1 MTTLAPAHP
10 HDNPSS
16 RQVTSFDFRSPG
28 KMAREQVRSLEVAHE
43 TFSRRWGSVLS
54 NSLRALAHM
63 ELIGVQQLT
72 YEDYVRSMPNPVV
85 LGVVN
90 MAPLPSGA
98 LIEMN
103 VPMGLTMVD
112 RMLGGMGRPI
122 GVRRPTELESEL
134 LKELLGHGAAAI
146 GEAFQPYVDVEAE
159 LSTVEFNPHMVQ
171 TISPSEMVLVLVFS
185 VSVAHGGRSDGLV
198 TLCYPFSL
206 LQPAAERLGRAGWQ
220 HRAVV
225 NLDDDAS
232 AAESV
237 RGHVSEAE
245 VELSIALRSSTI
257 AAGEVADLQLG
268 DVLRLEHRVDE
279 PVIGRLGGTE
289 VFEARAGRR
298 GRRRA
303 VQILEWRQP

>member
-1 MTTLAPAHP
+1 
-10 HDNPSS
+10 
-16 RQVTSFDFRSPG
+16 QVTSFDFRSPG

-90 MAPLPSGA
+90 MAPLPGGA

-134 LKELLGHGAAAI
+134 LKEILEHGADAI
-146 GEAFQPYVDVEAE
+146 GETIHPFVEVEAT
-159 LSTVEFNPHMVQ
+159 LS
-171 TISPSEMVLVLVFS
+171 S
-185 VSVAHGGRSDGLV
+185 VDRKSVV
-198 TLCYPFSL
+198 
-206 LQPAAERLGRAGWQ
+206 
-220 HRAVV
+220 
-225 NLDDDAS
+225 
-232 AAESV
+232 
-237 RGHVSEAE
+237 
-245 VELSIALRSSTI
+245 
-257 AAGEVADLQLG
+257 
-268 DVLRLEHRVDE
+268 
-279 PVIGRLGGTE
+279 
-289 VFEARAGRR
+289 
-298 GRRRA
+298 
-303 VQILEWRQP
+303 